1 MNHTRR
7 RARGR
12 LLAGTAPL
20 PLIPRSEWGRAAL
33 LLGDVSRLLVPLLS
47 AAGQQ
52 SWLTWLQTCRTQG
65 PAEALL
71 LPIRLGDPEE
81 TNLLSV
87 LQQLELAHALLQA
100 RCREAE
106 DLGSDWLLLDE
117 LEARELRWLLG
128 LVERFLRRFLRRPR
142 ASLSDQT
149 LAQLRQG
156 PPLLRRLGR
165 AVRFQPR
172 REGLN

>member
-1 MNHTRR
+1 MNHARR

-20 PLIPRSEWGRAAL
+20 PLLPHSEWRRASL
-33 LLGDVSRLLVPLLS
+33 LLGEVSRLLVPLLS
-47 AAGQQ
+47 ADGQQ
-52 SWLTWLQTCRTQG
+52 HWRTWLQTCRTQG
-65 PAEALL
+65 PVEALL
-71 LPIRLGDPEE
+71 LPVRLGDPEE
-81 TNLLSV
+81 TSLLSV
-87 LQQLELAHALLQA
+87 LQQLELAHALLEA
-100 RCREAE
+100 RRREAK
-106 DLGSDWLLLDE
+106 DLGSDWLL
-117 LEARELRWLLG
+117 G
-128 LVERFLRRFLRRPR
+128 LVEGFLRRFLQRPR

>member
-1 MNHTRR
+1 MNHPRH

-20 PLIPRSEWGRAAL
+20 PLLPRSEWRRASL
-33 LLGDVSRLLVPLLS
+33 LLGEVSR
-47 AAGQQ
+47 
-52 SWLTWLQTCRTQG
+52 
-65 PAEALL
+65 
-71 LPIRLGDPEE
+71 
-81 TNLLSV
+81 
-87 LQQLELAHALLQA
+87 
-100 RCREAE
+100 
-106 DLGSDWLLLDE
+106 
-117 LEARELRWLLG
+117 LLG
-128 LVERFLRRFLRRPR
+128 LVEGFLRRFLRRPR

>member
-1 MNHTRR
+1 MNHPRH

-20 PLIPRSEWGRAAL
+20 PLLPRSEWRRASL
-33 LLGDVSRLLVPLLS
+33 
-47 AAGQQ
+47 
-52 SWLTWLQTCRTQG
+52 
-65 PAEALL
+65 
-71 LPIRLGDPEE
+71 
-81 TNLLSV
+81 
-87 LQQLELAHALLQA
+87 
-100 RCREAE
+100 
-106 DLGSDWLLLDE
+106 
-117 LEARELRWLLG
+117 LLG
-128 LVERFLRRFLRRPR
+128 LVEGFLRRFLRRPR

-165 AVRFQPR
+165 VVRFQPR